1 MNTRWWSPAPGFQ
14 PTTPVL
20 AAAAAAGVPI
30 WGDVELAWR
39 LDAAGRYGPP
49 RRWLVVTGTNG
60 KTTTTSMLHAMLTTA
75 GLRSVLCGNIGSPVL
90 DVLDQPAELLAVE
103 LSSFQ
108 LYWAPSLRPEA
119 GVVLNIA
126 EDHLDWHSTM
136 AEYSAAKARV
146 LNGRVAVVGLDDRRA
161 AALLATA
168 SAPVRVGFRLGEP
181 AAGELGVRDGQ
192 LVDRAFVADP
202 ADGLALLAA
211 ASIPVPGPS
220 GVLDTLAAAALARSV
235 GVPAE
240 AIAAAIATFKLGR
253 HRAEVVAVA
262 DGITYVDD
270 SKATNPHAAEAS
282 VLAYPRVV
290 WVAGGLL
297 KGATV
302 DAEVARIASRLVGA
316 VLIGRDRAQVA
327 EALSRHAPDVPV
339 VQVVTGEDVEMHAT
353 ADVSGTSVVEVA
365 IGDDGTV
372 GARVMTAVVAA
383 ARGLAQPGDTVLLA
397 PAGASFDQFAA
408 TPTVATL
415 RGRRT
420 RGAPVAGVGNA
431 LTRLLRRGKEQNG
444 RLRRTRS
451 WSRRP
456 SRPRRGAPRT
466 RLSAWLG
473 RPMTSFH
480 LLIAVAALLTT
491 LGLIMVLSA
500 SGVRSYGADGS
511 AWVIFGKQVIVDG
524 HRTHRLLRVHADVS
538 AVHPADG
545 VHQLRDHH
553 HLAGAGADSGHRQPR
568 QRLP

>member
-1 MNTRWWSPAPGFQ
+1 M
-14 PTTPVL
+14 
-20 AAAAAAGVPI
+20 
-30 WGDVELAWR
+30 
-39 LDAAGRYGPP
+39 
-49 RRWLVVTGTNG
+49 VTGTNG
-60 KTTTTSMLHAMLTTA
+60 KTTTTSMLHAMLTAA

-108 LYWAPSLRPEA
+108 LHWAPSLRPEA

-168 SAPVRVGFRLGEP
+168 PAPVRVGFRLGEP

-192 LVDRAFVADP
+192 LVDRAFAD
-202 ADGLALLAA
+202 DLALLPA

-220 GVLDTLAAAALARSV
+220 GVLDTLAAAALARCV
-235 GVPAE
+235 GVPPD
-240 AIAAAIATFKLGR
+240 AIGDAISSFQLGR

-297 KGATV
+297 KGASV

-353 ADVSGTSVVEVA
+353 ADV
-365 IGDDGTV
+365 
-372 GARVMTAVVAA
+372 
-383 ARGLAQPGDTVLLA
+383 
-397 PAGASFDQFAA
+397 
-408 TPTVATL
+408 
-415 RGRRT
+415 
-420 RGAPVAGVGNA
+420 
-431 LTRLLRRGKEQNG
+431 
-444 RLRRTRS
+444 
-451 WSRRP
+451 
-456 SRPRRGAPRT
+456 
-466 RLSAWLG
+466 
-473 RPMTSFH
+473 
-480 LLIAVAALLTT
+480 
-491 LGLIMVLSA
+491 LGL
-500 SGVRSYGADGS
+500 
-511 AWVIFGKQVIVDG
+511 
-524 HRTHRLLRVHADVS
+524 LL
-538 AVHPADG
+538 
-545 VHQLRDHH
+545 LK
-553 HLAGAGADSGHRQPR
+553 
-568 QRLP
+568 